1 MIYQHTVILPMYD
14 RFKEKYYDIMEF
26 DRYFND
32 NFVSN
37 GFELINVQILEYDK
51 NNDTMEY
58 IFWVK

>member
-1 MIYQHTVILPMYD
+1 MYD
-14 RFKEKYYDIMEF
+14 HFKEKYYDIMEF

-32 NFVSN
+32 SFIPN